1 MFLSYDEATDCECVW
16 GGGEKTDLL
25 IYSEATQFCVKTACR
40 TAVSRFFTQNPATL
54 FLFTPAFNIICHD
67 DKRRSSVSLYER

>member
-1 MFLSYDEATDCECVW
+1 MFLSYDEATDCECVCV
-16 GGGEKTDLL
+16 GGGKTDLL